1 MIRQFDDQECPPILC
16 IARFS
21 TTNSTK
27 IDEQI
32 DVGPSGTV
40 RDMSP
45 SLRPFNA
52 ELNLLSAKSKPA
64 SPRDDPEFMKY
75 FNAIRGQIAKAEQEY
90 FSRQD
95 IETL

>member
-1 MIRQFDDQECPPILC
+1 MPRQFDGQGCSPTLWNG
-16 IARFS
+16 RFS
-21 TTNSTK
+21 TTTSTK

-32 DVGPSGTV
+32 DAGPSGTV

-45 SLRPFNA
+45 SLRPVNA

-64 SPRDDPEFMKY
+64 SLQDDPEFMNY
-75 FNAIRGQIAKAEQEY
+75 FNAIRGQIVNAEQEY

-95 IETL
+95 VETL